1 MVGGGGGGGGRHVL
15 DLGGLEHDGAG
26 RHQSLP
32 HHNLG
37 KNRVNNFTYRSVP
50 LCTFQFFLDY

>member
-37 KNRVNNFTYRSVP
+37 RTES
-50 LCTFQFFLDY
+50 TI